1 MNSRLETD
9 LLGDLEVPQ
18 HSYYGVHT
26 QRAKLNFPITGQ
38 SLANYPTLIRAIGAV
53 KEAAALANVSAGVL
67 PATIGEAIAQSA
79 RDVQSGMLDSSFVVD
94 PVQGGAGTST
104 NMNANEVIANRA
116 LELLNHELG
125 DYAKVHPLNH
135 VNASQSTND
144 VYPTAGRIAISWMLI
159 ELRKTLHLLE
169 TELSSKAHEFRD
181 VVKIGRTQLQEAVPM
196 TLGREFQSYATMISE
211 DRDRISETI
220 ALLCEINL
228 GGTAI
233 GTGVNASDDYR
244 NRVVTNLSLIVGLPL
259 VSSPDLVEATQDV
272 GAMVHASGTLK
283 RIAVK
288 VSKMCNDLRLLSSG
302 PNAGFAEIS
311 LPAVQAG
318 SSIMPGKVNPVIP
331 EVVNQV
337 AFAVVGNDVTVTMA
351 AEAGQ
356 LQLNAFEPIIIKSIA
371 DSITHLNNALRVLS
385 TRCIPGI
392 TTNPLKLRNVV
403 ESSVGLVTELSPI
416 LGYKKATALV
426 KLALSTGESVRL
438 LAQRDFGLSEDDVE
452 RVFSQALSNAVSR

>member
-9 LLGDLEVPQ
+9 LLGDLEVPR
-18 HSYYGVHT
+18 HSYYGIHT

-38 SLANYPTLIRAIGAV
+38 SLANYPTLIRALGAV
-53 KEAAALANVSAGVL
+53 KEAAALANVSAGVIP
-67 PATIGEAIAQSA
+67 PAIGEAIAQGA
-79 RDVQSGMLDSSFVVD
+79 RDVQSGMLDGSFVVD
-94 PVQGGAGTST
+94 PIQGGAGTST

-116 LELLNHELG
+116 LELLNQEFG
-125 DYAKVHPLNH
+125 DYAEVHPLNH

-144 VYPTAGRIAISWMLI
+144 VYPTAGRIAIAWMLLD
-159 ELRKTLHLLE
+159 LRKTMQALE
-169 TELSSKAHEFRD
+169 NELRAKALEFRD

-196 TLGREFQSYATMISE
+196 TLGREFHAYATMVSE
-211 DRDRISETI
+211 DLDRISETI
-220 ALLCEINL
+220 ALLCEVNL

-233 GTGVNASDDYR
+233 GTGVNASDGYR
-244 NRVVTNLSLIVGLPL
+244 DLVVTNLAAIVGLPL
-259 VSSPDLVEATQDV
+259 TPSVDLIEATQDV
-272 GAMVHASGTLK
+272 GAMVHASSTLK

-288 VSKMCNDLRLLSSG
+288 VSKICNDLRLLSSG

-311 LPAVQAG
+311 LPPVQAG

-337 AFAVVGNDVTVTMA
+337 AFEVVGNDVTVSMA

-371 DSITHLNNALRVLS
+371 DSITHLDNALQVLA

-416 LGYKKATALV
+416 LGYKNATALV

-438 LAQRDFGLSEDDVE
+438 LAQRDFGLSEEDVQ
-452 RVFSQALSNAVSR
+452 RVFSQALTNAASR